1 MAFSAETSREGNAR
15 FKVAGMPMAYRR
27 LAMFPRG
34 RRYFLRMR
42 TWMGRRKYTARYTAK
57 VSVWPMP
64 VARAAPSM
72 PRAGKGPR
80 PKISTGSSR
89 MLATQPHSM
98 LAMVVF
104 MAPTDWNSFSK
115 TSPSIIMTV
124 KLKATLEY
132 RVPRPITAWEVVNI
146 PKKAGIRAMP
156 ATVSTTPWT
165 KDSASPWEAARSA
178 SSRWPAPRCR
188 EITALMPTP
197 KPMPTALI
205 KFWMGKTR
213 ERAVMA
219 SSLICATK
227 KLSTMLYR
235 EFTSMERAMGSP
247 IESSSGSTGRSFIKV
262 SFIAGSFASGGWHK
276 KATQLVKI
284 AVWRKGTCSGKIHPK
299 SFTGAIIR
307 ESRPLVKGFPGPAP
321 RPAAGPS
328 PPAGQSRCA
337 AQRSAPP
344 PAPASGTG
352 RCLPGP
358 PPGACSR

>member
-1 MAFSAETSREGNAR
+1 
-15 FKVAGMPMAYRR
+15 
-27 LAMFPRG
+27 
-34 RRYFLRMR
+34 
-42 TWMGRRKYTARYTAK
+42 
-57 VSVWPMP
+57 
-64 VARAAPSM
+64 
-72 PRAGKGPR
+72 
-80 PKISTGSSR
+80 
-89 MLATQPHSM
+89 
-98 LAMVVF
+98 
-104 MAPTDWNSFSK
+104 
-115 TSPSIIMTV
+115 
-124 KLKATLEY
+124 
-132 RVPRPITAWEVVNI
+132 
-146 PKKAGIRAMP
+146 
-156 ATVSTTPWT
+156 
-165 KDSASPWEAARSA
+165 
-178 SSRWPAPRCR
+178 
-188 EITALMPTP
+188 
-197 KPMPTALI
+197 
-205 KFWMGKTR
+205 
-213 ERAVMA
+213 MA

-352 RCLPGP
+352 RCPPWATSWGVQPVTMSASITARPLTIKVSLSTERESLPSWQPSSTHRLDWHPKKRRSSWWATWHSSGRWQASCISQVYWSNSSSRLPALGGTP
-358 PPGACSR
+358 PVFPAAS